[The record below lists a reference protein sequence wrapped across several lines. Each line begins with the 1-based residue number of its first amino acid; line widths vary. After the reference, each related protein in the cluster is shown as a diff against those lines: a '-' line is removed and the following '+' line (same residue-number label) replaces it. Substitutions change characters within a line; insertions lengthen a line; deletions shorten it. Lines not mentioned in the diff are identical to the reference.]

1 MSALRPI
8 AVAEPSAWLSTRR
21 RHSPFGA
28 GFRCPTYAFLAPYPQ
43 LRLPRSFHLSSPKF
57 MRRYAPAPVL
67 ALLVATSL
75 VAPIV
80 APVVLAHAET
90 VAPYGACTGPTPK
103 ISQDAAKTLFGLGKK
118 SYESGNDAEAIK
130 YWRDSFEKDCNA
142 TPMLLNLANAYQRAG
157 NNDGAI
163 LSLETYLKREPAAE
177 DAATIRARIDN
188 IKSKSKPATSAPA
201 TTTAPPA
208 LTNTAPPPPT
218 SSAPPPPAPVDDHQK
233 FNYIPWV
240 VAGGGLILGAVGTG
254 LAISA
259 NGEKSDVADKAKK
272 NPCNDANPGL
282 CAQYGKESD
291 DAAKKATT
299 FGIIGGLGGAA
310 MVGGIVWG
318 VLTLPKKGGEPPPAA
333 AFAPVVT
340 PGYSGLSLTGRF

>member
-1 MSALRPI
+1 MPTRSPMAVPELFGWPFSSASHSRFRP
-8 AVAEPSAWLSTRR
+8 
-21 RHSPFGA
+21 
-28 GFRCPTYAFLAPYPQ
+28 GFRCPSHAFLAPYPQ
-43 LRLPRSFHLSSPKF
+43 LRLPRTFHLSSPSF

-103 ISQDAAKTLFGLGKK
+103 ASQDAAKTLFGLGKK
-118 SYESGNDAEAIK
+118 SYESGNDTEAIK

-157 NNDGAI
+157 SNEGAI

-188 IKSKSKPATSAPA
+188 IKSKSKPAVSAAP
-201 TTTAPPA
+201 TTTAPPPA
-208 LTNTAPPPPT
+208 TTTAPPPPT
-218 SSAPPPPAPVDDHQK
+218 SSAPPPPPPASSQG
-233 FNYIPWV
+233 FNYVPWI
-240 VAGGGLILGAVGTG
+240 VAGGGLVIGAVGTG

-259 NGEKSDVADKAKK
+259 NGDKADVRTRAAGCVDCSAF
-272 NPCNDANPGL
+272 N
-282 CAQYGKESD
+282 KESD

-299 FGIIGGLGGAA
+299 WGIVGGLGGAV

-318 VLTLPKKGGEPPPAA
+318 VLTLPKKSNDPPPATA
-333 AFAPVVT
+333 LTPVVS
-340 PGYSGLSLTGRF
+340 PGFSGLSLSGKF